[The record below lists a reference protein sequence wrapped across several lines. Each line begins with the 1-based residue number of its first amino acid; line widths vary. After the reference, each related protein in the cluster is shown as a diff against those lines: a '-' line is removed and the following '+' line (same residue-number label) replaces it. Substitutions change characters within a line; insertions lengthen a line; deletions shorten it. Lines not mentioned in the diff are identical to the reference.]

1 MKYYI
6 ACRPRFTN
14 MVAKRN
20 FEVMFGK
27 LNIYGT
33 CTCYKLCIIGRL
45 CHRKGD
51 FGMFSDCVVP
61 SCSSGFGRG
70 FIYLGM

>member
-1 MKYYI
+1 
-6 ACRPRFTN
+6 
-14 MVAKRN
+14 MVAMRN

-33 CTCYKLCIIGRL
+33 CTCYKFFTTRKKTDVFELCIIGRL

-70 FIYLGM
+70 FA